1 MFFWMLDNARVSF
14 GLACRFCSDKIET
27 FGPRFPCQRIQSH
40 LRLGRQPGFALHFAK
55 RQPRFAARTTF
66 PTTRIVERVSPCTIR
81 SRSAARQVGSAS
93 GGTSAGS
100 PQWAAL
106 LAISNSMRVA
116 NRKTR
121 LSGANTV
128 LYSLSKQSA
137 AANFHPITADTNGSC
152 GALCTASAGG
162 DYVTRIGKSAAAS
175 LVNTLAAQ
183 YRSRFGLQWVGQLP
197 RMESGELP
205 TTEAEAVL
213 AASRCAAAG
222 F

>member
-1 MFFWMLDNARVSF
+1 MLSSSLQISASRARTNDSE
-14 GLACRFCSDKIET
+14 GGRYESAICRFPRRRSHRNSSSNSNESRQDNHFVSTGVT
-27 FGPRFPCQRIQSH
+27 F
-40 LRLGRQPGFALHFAK
+40 LGASGDNDTGDAYPVFRRPML
-55 RQPRFAARTTF
+55 
-66 PTTRIVERVSPCTIR
+66 
-81 SRSAARQVGSAS
+81 SAS

>member
-1 MFFWMLDNARVSF
+1 M
-14 GLACRFCSDKIET
+14 
-27 FGPRFPCQRIQSH
+27 
-40 LRLGRQPGFALHFAK
+40 
-55 RQPRFAARTTF
+55 
-66 PTTRIVERVSPCTIR
+66 
-81 SRSAARQVGSAS
+81 
-93 GGTSAGS
+93 
-100 PQWAAL
+100 
-106 LAISNSMRVA
+106 
-116 NRKTR
+116 
-121 LSGANTV
+121 

-137 AANFHPITADTNGSC
+137 AANFHPITAGTNGSC

-175 LVNTLAAQ
+175 LVNTLAAH
-183 YRSRFGLQWVGQLP
+183 YRSRFGLQWGGQLP